1 MEKDRYA
8 TMRRLILASMI
19 VVPLILFIVIMGIGY
34 YYFTMSIE
42 TSTISSM
49 KRIVEDHRHM
59 IDSFLSEREADL
71 EFILRSYRYEEL
83 TDTENLARVFE
94 RLQKKS
100 NAFVDLGVFNEKG
113 IHVAYQGP
121 FRLTG
126 KVYQESPWFNE
137 VMRKGYYI
145 SDIFLGYRRIPHFVI
160 ALMREDDGRKW
171 VIRATI
177 DTYMFNDMVKKVRIG
192 KTGEAYILNADGIFQ
207 TERRSGGN
215 LMGKDPD
222 RAEYPTQHSGIET
235 FIKKDAR
242 GDKYLYATTWLKD
255 KRWFLIVRQEKADAF
270 KALRSAGYLIAL
282 IMVIGGAALV
292 GIAFY
297 ETGRIVRRMERID
310 TEKEELGQQLVRASR
325 LAEIGEMATG
335 IAHEINNPLQ
345 VMKSEQTLI
354 DVILEDLKEK
364 GEIKESEDLKEIE
377 DSMAQIKLQID
388 RCSKITHAV
397 LKFGRESEVISTD
410 IDLGNFIPEVISM
423 VENKATV
430 EGITIT
436 QEISEDIPPIQGDP
450 GQLQQVLINLFNN
463 AIAAIVERHG
473 SEGGELDIRAG
484 LKNDGKV
491 QVSVKDNG
499 SGISPENLKK
509 VFSPFFTTKPVG
521 KGTGLGLS
529 VCYGIIDNMGGVME
543 VSSQKGDGTKFTID
557 LPAAA

>member
-1 MEKDRYA
+1 MK
-8 TMRRLILASMI
+8 RLILASMI

-59 IDSFLSEREADL
+59 IDSFLSEREANL

-83 TDTENLARVFE
+83 ADTKKLARVFE
-94 RLQKKS
+94 RLQKES

-121 FRLTG
+121 YKLTG
-126 KVYQESPWFNE
+126 KVYQDAPWFKE
-137 VMRKGYYI
+137 VIKKGYYI
-145 SDIFLGYRRIPHFVI
+145 SDIFLGYRRIPHFCI
-160 ALMREDDGRKW
+160 ALMRKNSGRKW

-177 DTYMFNDMVKKVRIG
+177 DTYLFNELVEKVRIG
-192 KTGEAYILNADGIFQ
+192 KTGEAYILNAEGIFQ

-222 RAEYPTQHSGIET
+222 RAEYPTPHSGIET
-235 FIKKDAR
+235 FIEKDAR

-255 KRWFLIVRQEKADAF
+255 KRWFLVVRQEKADAF
-270 KALRSAGYLIAL
+270 KALRLAGYLIA
-282 IMVIGGAALV
+282 IITVIGGAALV

-297 ETGRIVRRMERID
+297 QTGRIVTRMERID
-310 TEKEELGQQLVRASR
+310 TEKDQLGQQLVRASR

-345 VMKSEQTLI
+345 VMKSEQSLV
-354 DVILEDLKEK
+354 DAILSDLKEK

-377 DSMAQIKLQID
+377 DSIAQIKLQID
-388 RCSKITHAV
+388 RCSKITRAV
-397 LKFGRESEVISTD
+397 LKFGRESEVVSTD
-410 IDLGNFIPEVISM
+410 IDLGSFIPDIISM

-430 EGITIT
+430 EGITVA
-436 QEISEDIPPIQGDP
+436 QEISEGIPPIQGDP

-463 AIAAIVERHG
+463 AIYAIVERHG
-473 SEGGELDIRAG
+473 SEGGELNICAG
-484 LKNDGKV
+484 LKGDGKV
-491 QVSVKDNG
+491 QISVKDNG
-499 SGISPENLKK
+499 AGISPENLKK

-543 VSSQKGDGTKFTID
+543 VSSQKGVGTTFTID
-557 LPAAA
+557 LQAAT

>member
-1 MEKDRYA
+1 
-8 TMRRLILASMI
+8 MRRLILASMI
-19 VVPLILFIVIMGIGY
+19 LVPLILFIVVLGIGY
-34 YYFTMSIE
+34 YHFTTSLH

-59 IDSFLSEREADL
+59 IDSFLSERKADL
-71 EFILRSYRYEEL
+71 EFILQSYTYEEL
-83 TDTENLARVFE
+83 TDIKNLGKVFD
-94 RLQKKS
+94 RLQKES

-121 FRLTG
+121 YRLAG
-126 KVYQESPWFNE
+126 KVYKEAAWFKE
-137 VMRKGYYI
+137 VIKKGYFI

-160 ALMREDDGRKW
+160 ALMREDNGNKW

-177 DTYMFNDMVKKVRIG
+177 DTYIFNEMVKKVRIG
-192 KTGEAYILNADGIFQ
+192 KTGEAYILNSESIFQ
-207 TERRSGGN
+207 TERRSGGS
-215 LMGKDPD
+215 LMEKDPD
-222 RAEYPTQHSGIET
+222 VVEHPTKHSGIKT
-235 FIKKDAR
+235 FIKDDAR
-242 GDKYLYATTWLKD
+242 GNKHLYATTWLKE

-270 KALRSAGYLIAL
+270 KALRSAGYMIAL
-282 IMVIGGAALV
+282 IMVIGGAGIV

-297 ETGRIVRRMERID
+297 EANRIVRRMERID
-310 TEKEELGQQLVRASR
+310 TEKDALGQQLVRASR

-345 VMKSEQTLI
+345 IMKSEQTLI

-364 GEIKESEDLKEIE
+364 GEIQESEDLKELE

-397 LKFGRESEVISTD
+397 LKFGRESEVISAD
-410 IDLGNFIPEVISM
+410 IDLGSFIPDIISM
-423 VENKATV
+423 VENKANV
-430 EGITIT
+430 EGITVT

-463 AIAAIVERHG
+463 AIDAIVERHG
-473 SEGGELDIRAG
+473 SEGGELAVGVGSR
-484 LKNDGKV
+484 KDGKV
-491 QVSVKDNG
+491 KITVKDNG

-529 VCYGIIDNMGGVME
+529 VCYGIIDSMGGVME
-543 VSSQKGDGTKFTID
+543 VSSQKGVGTMFTID
-557 LPAAA
+557 LPAAK